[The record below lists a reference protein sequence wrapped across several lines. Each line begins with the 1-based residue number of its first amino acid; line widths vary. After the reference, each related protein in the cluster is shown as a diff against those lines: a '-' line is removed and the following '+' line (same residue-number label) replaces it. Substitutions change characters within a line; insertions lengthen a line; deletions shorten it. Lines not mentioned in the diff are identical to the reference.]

1 MKDIVQLNN
10 NIIRLLK
17 DDIVFIIYLVTL
29 IVVNVCNVKNKL
41 ALNKIPQFNNL
52 LLLLICYFSF
62 FLPKYSLPLILF
74 YSHYHINTIKLE
86 MKDKLLQLNKK
97 LHEKK
102 KEKFIPRPKTETK
115 TKSKSESS
123 CAVCKEFMVE
133 PKFDSVANFAK
144 ENYNEKKPNIEKPAI
159 GLRNEMRQN
168 QRQPPR

>member
-17 DDIVFIIYLVTL
+17 DDIVYIVYLAILLVINL
-29 IVVNVCNVKNKL
+29 CYMKNQL
-41 ALNKIPQFNNL
+41 SLNKIPQFNNI
-52 LLLLICYFSF
+52 LLLLIGYFSF

-74 YSHYHINTIKLE
+74 YSNYHICEIKSKMME
-86 MKDKLLQLNKK
+86 KLQQLNKK

-115 TKSKSESS
+115 SKSESKSS

-144 ENYNEKKPNIEKPAI
+144 ENYNEKKTNIEKPAI